1 MKNVKVNTMSET
13 AHTEDLQHPDRRR
26 FLNRVWT
33 FLGAMAAGEFGWV
46 GLSFLKSRKE
56 RNQPVSTESMITA
69 GPVERF
75 KPGTITA
82 IPNGQFYL
90 ACLADGSL
98 LALSRTCTHLGCTL
112 PWVEEKNQFVCP
124 CHGSAF
130 SLTGEVITSPAPRP
144 LDTFPV
150 RIENDIVKVDIAAPR
165 KRERF
170 DPTQAARL

>member
-1 MKNVKVNTMSET
+1 MKNVKLNTMSET
-13 AHTEDLQHPDRRR
+13 APAENLQQLDRRR
-26 FLNRVWT
+26 FLNRIWT
-33 FLGAMAAGEFGWV
+33 FLGAIAAAEFGWV

-56 RNQPVSTESMITA
+56 RNQPVRTESIITA

-75 KPGTITA
+75 KPETVTA

-90 ACLADGSL
+90 ACLADGSF

-112 PWVEEKNQFVCP
+112 PWVGEKKQFVCP
-124 CHGSAF
+124 CHGSTF

-144 LDTFPV
+144 LDTFPA
-150 RIENDIVKVDIAAPR
+150 RIENGIVKVDIALPR